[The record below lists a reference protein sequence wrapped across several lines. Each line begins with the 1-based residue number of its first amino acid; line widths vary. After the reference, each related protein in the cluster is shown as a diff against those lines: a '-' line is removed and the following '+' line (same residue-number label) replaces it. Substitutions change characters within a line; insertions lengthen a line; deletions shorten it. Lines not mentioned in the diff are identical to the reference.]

1 MQPFAYMKMRLRRV
15 YRFAE
20 FQTLDMDIKSARYA
34 TRICDEVSETISARN
49 IYFKTSYGLADWS
62 FSTGKVMLCFACGRP
77 QTGCRKLV
85 LQ

>member
-1 MQPFAYMKMRLRRV
+1 MQPFAYMEMRLRRV

-20 FQTLDMDIKSARYA
+20 FQTLDMDIKNARCA
-34 TRICDEVSETISARN
+34 TKICDEVSETFSALN
-49 IYFKTSYGLADWS
+49 IYFKTSFGLADWS

-77 QTGCRKLV
+77 ETGYRKLV